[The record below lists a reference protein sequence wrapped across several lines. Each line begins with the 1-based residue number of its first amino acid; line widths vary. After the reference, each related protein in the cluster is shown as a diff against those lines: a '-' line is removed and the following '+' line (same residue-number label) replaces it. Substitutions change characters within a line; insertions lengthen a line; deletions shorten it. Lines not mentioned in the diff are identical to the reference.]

1 MVETIGAIKCNFE
14 LKAHT
19 IKGNKG
25 ISMGHN
31 KSALNFFQNSPFK
44 WKSLWKNLNSCGL
57 KSKTHPDFAAEIS
70 NKKSVLLSSNYGKYF
85 THGLALSNL
94 FWDLCPYTELRQE
107 VIVTMHLPMFLDN
120 NLLKTIFISLNAL
133 HKSFMDFCCR
143 LRPLLCAKSIRINKI
158 VSISQP
164 QPSLISL
171 HWNKH
176 KMRAGI
182 FLNIN

>member
-70 NKKSVLLSSNYGKYF
+70 SKKSVLLSSNYGKS
-85 THGLALSNL
+85 GS
-94 FWDLCPYTELRQE
+94 
-107 VIVTMHLPMFLDN
+107 
-120 NLLKTIFISLNAL
+120 ISLQLLNMVNKCECYEQEYL
-133 HKSFMDFCCR
+133 HLRVILQAVTVRTFRTRFLRGCRRRGDGNQKSSSSSWR
-143 LRPLLCAKSIRINKI
+143 TYNTTTRSIEINDIPPIYSTTSFSHLQK
-158 VSISQP
+158 
-164 QPSLISL
+164 
-171 HWNKH
+171 
-176 KMRAGI
+176 
-182 FLNIN
+182 